1 MDVRADTALGAHVSE
16 TEDALGAEPRDLG
29 WPHEPYVTSPEIA
42 ASWDARPRGRR
53 LESEWRACL
62 KSYSHRYPKLAAEF
76 RRRVGMDGAARC
88 VLPADWEP
96 HGAVMGVD
104 RFGSPRPVPKC
115 LNTLD

>member
-1 MDVRADTALGAHVSE
+1 
-16 TEDALGAEPRDLG
+16 
-29 WPHEPYVTSPEIA
+29 
-42 ASWDARPRGRR
+42 
-53 LESEWRACL
+53 
-62 KSYSHRYPKLAAEF
+62 
-76 RRRVGMDGAARC
+76 VGMDGAARC